1 MRYLIS
7 INDIPHN
14 IILSDSQEIADHCAS
29 LVGGTARLLADD
41 ERVEFPQPEPIRETT
56 INKSA
61 WLKRWTQP
69 ERIGIRTLAKT
80 NPYVEDFVELLNN
93 TPDVVHLD
101 DPDMI
106 AGVPQ
111 VLSALAT
118 AKVIDSKVVSQ
129 RLSEILA

>member
-14 IILSDSQEIADHCAS
+14 IILSDSQAIADHCAS
-29 LVGGTARLLADD
+29 LVGGVARPLLDG
-41 ERVEFPQPEPIRETT
+41 EIVEFPQPEPIRETT
-56 INKSA
+56 ISKSA

-69 ERIGIRTLAKT
+69 ERIGIRALAKT
-80 NPYVEDFVELLNN
+80 NAYVEDFVELLNN
-93 TPDVVHLD
+93 APDVVHLD
-101 DPDMI
+101 DPDII

-111 VLSALAT
+111 VLNALAT
-118 AKVIDSKVVSQ
+118 AKVIDSKAVSQ

>member
-7 INDIPHN
+7 IDSAPHN
-14 IILSDSQEIADHCAS
+14 IILADSQEIADHCAS
-29 LVGGTARLLADD
+29 IVGGVARPLLDG
-41 ERVEFPQPEPIRETT
+41 EIVEFPQPEPIRETT
-56 INKSA
+56 ISKSA

-69 ERIGIRTLAKT
+69 ERIGIRALAKT
-80 NPYVEDFVELLNN
+80 NAYVEDFVELLNN
-93 TPDVVHLD
+93 ATDVVHLD

-118 AKVIDSKVVSQ
+118 SGVIDAETIAA
-129 RLSEILA
+129 REAEILA

>member
-14 IILSDSQEIADHCAS
+14 IILSDSQAIADNCAS
-29 LVGGTARLLADD
+29 LAGGVARPLLDG
-41 ERVEFPQPEPIRETT
+41 EIVEFPQPEPIRETT
-56 INKSA
+56 ISKSV

-93 TPDVVHLD
+93 APDVVHLD

-118 AKVIDSKVVSQ
+118 SGVIDAETIAA
-129 RLSEILA
+129 REAEILA